1 MALTGPTGT
10 FSAAPALTPLEVATG
25 TPWGL
30 SPGSVP
36 LRVTRRAL
44 SPVEALEQVLVTAL
58 ERPPCLVSFSGGR
71 DSSGLLA
78 LAARVSRQRGLDLPI
93 PATLVFPADAAANE
107 DEWQQVVLKELDL
120 PDWARVE
127 VAAGELDAV
136 GPVAAKA
143 LARHGLLWPFNTHFH
158 APIMELAS
166 GGSVVTGFGGDE
178 LARASAACRAER
190 LLTRQ
195 QRAGKWGTAAGIGLA
210 VAPRPVR
217 EAVFRGRFVD
227 RTPWLTP
234 AGKRLAREA
243 DTRDDAA
250 VPFGFDRKLCA
261 WVWRSRYFRVC
272 QSSFQALGDACDVE
286 VFHPW
291 SPRWS
296 SRRWRLREA
305 SPGSG
310 GAPTSCACCLVACS
324 PRLH

>member
-1 MALTGPTGT
+1 MRRRTSSPPVPQPPVALTGPTGT

-136 GPVAAKA
+136 APVAAKA
-143 LARHGLLWPFNTHFH
+143 PGAPRAALAVQHAFPCPDHGARVGWQRCHGLWRRRVG
-158 APIMELAS
+158 A
-166 GGSVVTGFGGDE
+166 GQ
-178 LARASAACRAER
+178 RR
-190 LLTRQ
+190 L
-195 QRAGKWGTAAGIGLA
+195 
-210 VAPRPVR
+210 P
-217 EAVFRGRFVD
+217 
-227 RTPWLTP
+227 
-234 AGKRLAREA
+234 
-243 DTRDDAA
+243 
-250 VPFGFDRKLCA
+250 
-261 WVWRSRYFRVC
+261 
-272 QSSFQALGDACDVE
+272 
-286 VFHPW
+286 
-291 SPRWS
+291 
-296 SRRWRLREA
+296 
-305 SPGSG
+305 G
-310 GAPTSCACCLVACS
+310 GAPPYPPATGGEMGHSGRYRPRGRAATSAGGGLPGPLRRPHAVVD
-324 PRLH
+324 PGRQTPGP